1 MKREA
6 RGKQDVDPFWLWGSN
21 DVIGPLVLALGGVIE
36 TERRRRGGERPKLEH
51 PSLPFAHHC
60 SRLHEFNVETGVL
73 FLGSEI
79 GTCIL

>member
-21 DVIGPLVLALGGVIE
+21 DVIGALVLALGGVIE

-51 PSLPFAHHC
+51 PSLPFALHC
-60 SRLHEFNVETGVL
+60 SRLHDTAGGRAYER
-73 FLGSEI
+73 
-79 GTCIL
+79 